1 MICKYILYF
10 NPTFSSYSVHVEF
23 KFLEIF
29 WANEILS
36 MFLCCCKIMRNNDPL
51 IFFIQEEILR
61 INPLG
66 IHFKNEKFRN

>member
-1 MICKYILYF
+1 
-10 NPTFSSYSVHVEF
+10 
-23 KFLEIF
+23 
-29 WANEILS
+29 
-36 MFLCCCKIMRNNDPL
+36 MRNNDPL